1 MPRRSRRAPTP
12 TPLRP
17 STPLSRRTRAP
28 RPARRPRPPSASCRA
43 PAGPRAPTAPRGA
56 TGRPRAAGFPPGEPL
71 FEVRRPARHPPGQAA
86 AWPHPPAPR
95 HEPRAPTPTPARRD
109 RSTTR
114 RHPAAAPV
122 GDRALE
128 NQRAGYRAAHP
139 GRERFG
145 DLAWAEG
152 PLEGGGRDEDNGG
165 HERQDSENEKP
176 PELPQGVIACR
187 TPCALEPDVSEAN
200 SFSQI
205 GRALQTSG
213 SRAISTRETLGFA
226 PRRRRR
232 FALFESSVSIG
243 RQERCPVVTTV
254 TSIASHTT

>member
-86 AWPHPPAPR
+86 AGPQPLA
-95 HEPRAPTPTPARRD
+95 ERAGREDDVEQAV
-109 RSTTR
+109 
-114 RHPAAAPV
+114 APV

-152 PLEGGGRDEDNGG
+152 PLEGGGRDEDKGG

-213 SRAISTRETLGFA
+213 S
-226 PRRRRR
+226 P
-232 FALFESSVSIG
+232 
-243 RQERCPVVTTV
+243 
-254 TSIASHTT
+254 